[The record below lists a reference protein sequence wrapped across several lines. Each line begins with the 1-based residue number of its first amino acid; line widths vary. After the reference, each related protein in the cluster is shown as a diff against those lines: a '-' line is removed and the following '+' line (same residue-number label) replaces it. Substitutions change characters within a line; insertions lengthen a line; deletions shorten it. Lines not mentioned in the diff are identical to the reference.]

1 MSNFAKGDSVVQVV
15 TPVAGTVQG
24 FQVDQE
30 TGSLQVLVGWTDAE
44 GQEHARY
51 FDESHI
57 AVAPVAAPT
66 A

>member
-1 MSNFAKGDSVVQVV
+1 MSNFKKGDSVAQVV
-15 TPVAGTVQG
+15 TPIVGTVQG

-30 TGSLQVLVGWTDAE
+30 TGERLVLVSWTDEA

-57 AVAPVAAPT
+57 APVAAP
-66 A
+66 AA